1 MKRFYALIL
10 TLLVVGACVPI
21 SAGAAIRDGASVQP
35 MYLYTSDVTAKLTIS
50 SSGNASC
57 TGKIYAWNDSSNI
70 TMTVVLYRQ
79 TDVGWTKIADWEKNA
94 TGVDHLT
101 IFESYSVEAGTY
113 KVVVTG
119 TVTDP
124 GVGTEAVSKSSTE
137 TIYK

>member
-1 MKRFYALIL
+1 MKRFYA
-10 TLLVVGACVPI
+10 VVVALFVVVAYVPNF
-21 SAGAAIRDGASVQP
+21 AEAAIREDVIVQP

-57 TGKIYAWNDSSNI
+57 TGKIYAWSDSSNI
-70 TMTVVLYRQ
+70 AMTVVLYQQ
-79 TDVGWTKIADWEKNA
+79 TDAGWKKVADWRNSA

-101 IFESYSVEAGTY
+101 ISESYSVDAGTY

-124 GVGTEAVSKSSTE
+124 GVGTEDVSKSSAE

>member
-10 TLLVVGACVPI
+10 TLLVVCACVPI
-21 SAGAAIRDGASVQP
+21 SAGAAIRDDASVQP

-57 TGKIYAWNDSSNI
+57 TGKIYAWSDSSNI
-70 TMTVVLYRQ
+70 AITVALYKQ
-79 TDVGWTKIADWEKNA
+79 TDAGWTKVTDWGKSA
-94 TGVDHLT
+94 RGVDHLT
-101 IFESYSVEAGTY
+101 ISESYSVDAGTY

-124 GVGTEAVSKSSTE
+124 EFGSEDVSKSSTE